1 MGAGESVYVQNQE
14 RFVTANVEIYKKGL
28 PEHYSRSQI
37 KGKLRQLYANSDTSK
52 DNKNSYILHHVW
64 TNAKNNITP
73 VYASEEERK
82 GYRKYR

>member
-14 RFVTANVEIYKKGL
+14 RFVNANVEIYKKRL
-28 PEHYSRSQI
+28 PKHYSQSQI

-64 TNAKNNITP
+64 ANARNNITP
-73 VYASEEERK
+73 VYASEEERI

>member
-14 RFVTANVEIYKKGL
+14 RFVNSNVEIYKKGL

-52 DNKNSYILHHVW
+52 DNKNSYILDHVW
-64 TNAKNNITP
+64 KNAKNNITP
-73 VYASEEERK
+73 VYANEEERR
-82 GYRKYR
+82 GYRQYR